1 VSGTTM
7 LLLAALGLGAWGLF
21 MSWLAS
27 RFDLDRFGWGIVGA
41 ALGPLALAPFV
52 SQVRSL
58 HRPAPGGAS
67 GDTDRI
73 EREARPLPVHTQGR
87 RPR

>member
-7 LLLAALGLGAWGLF
+7 LLLAGLGLGAWGLF

-27 RFDLDRFGWGIVGA
+27 RFDLDPFGWGIVGA

-52 SQVRSL
+52 SQVRAS
-58 HRPAPGGAS
+58 HRPAPRGAT
-67 GDTDRI
+67 GDADRI
-73 EREARPLPVHTQGR
+73 EREGRPSPALTQGR